1 MRALKICS
9 ALILIVL
16 AMKMALALNAGNIDL
31 VYYNNSK
38 PVYEVQF
45 LTVPLYYD
53 TSHTPKLIVYG
64 AGTNF
69 SIQVTDYI
77 NSNVIVKLVNVYDGT
92 ERVIGYLTSSEPSK
106 KFVISN
112 LYPGYWTIVLV
123 SRKAV
128 WNIGK
133 THEIKIV
140 GNPKLILELL
150 NGKNVTLGDM
160 VRVRVKVVGLY
171 GETNVSMK
179 VMGQKILHFSKVLKG
194 NSVWDV
200 AIPSEEIGVGKCK
213 IVVSAMGITGSI
225 TFNITKPAVG
235 LNLTNVTNVNVR
247 VNESKVNVS
256 ANTTVNNKVNN
267 TVNGTKVNKTKA
279 VEVGVKREVNKTT
292 KITKIN
298 KNEKRTNNT
307 ANSTTNKTSKKTPGF
322 TAVTLVVI
330 VLLFRK
336 LKR

>member
-1 MRALKICS
+1 MRVLKICS

-38 PVYEVQF
+38 PVYEIQF

-133 THEIKIV
+133 THEIEIV

-179 VMGQKILHFSKVLKG
+179 VEGQKILHFSKVLKG

-200 AIPSEEIGVGKCK
+200 AIPSKEIGVGKCR

-225 TFNITKPAVG
+225 TFNITKPTVG
-235 LNLTNVTNVNVR
+235 LNLTNVTNVSVK
-247 VNESKVNVS
+247 VNKSKVNVS
-256 ANTTVNNKVNN
+256 VNTKVAVNS
-267 TVNGTKVNKTKA
+267 TEVNKTKA

-298 KNEKRTNNT
+298 KNETGVERTNNT
-307 ANSTTNKTSKKTPGF
+307 ANSTINKTSKKTPGF

-330 VLLFRK
+330 VLLLRK